1 MEKMMKSWG
10 QLTAVLALV
19 VLLTACGANNDE
31 LNMNDE
37 NEETT
42 EVTNNNE
49 ENENNNN
56 AIGNDENEASGVE
69 FPVTVTDSSG
79 EEVTIDEEPETIV
92 SLLPSNTEIIF
103 ELGAGDRL
111 IGVSE
116 YCNYPAETADID
128 VVGAQDMDA
137 ELILSMAPDMALV
150 QGYHQQN
157 HSEILD
163 QYEEAGIDVIVIEG
177 GNSFEEVYESIRLLG
192 TVTGTS
198 DNAENIVSDM
208 ESSLADIQEQAAEI
222 SEEDKK
228 TVWVEVAPSPDIFTT
243 GRNTFMHE
251 MLEAIQAT
259 NAAEE
264 EEGWV
269 NLTEE
274 EIVMLNPD
282 VIITTY
288 GYYVEDPIDEVL
300 SRDGWTDVPAIQ
312 NEQIHDV
319 DNDTVT
325 RPGPRLIEGVET
337 LAKLVYPEVFE

>member
-1 MEKMMKSWG
+1 MENMLKKWG
-10 QLTAVLALV
+10 QLTIISALV
-19 VLLTACGANNDE
+19 LVLLSACGANDE
-31 LNMNDE
+31 
-37 NEETT
+37 
-42 EVTNNNE
+42 EVNV
-49 ENENNNN
+49 
-56 AIGNDENEASGVE
+56 NDENEAAAEETVNNDGNDSVNNGSANGDE

-79 EEVTIDEEPETIV
+79 KEVTIDEEPETMV

-128 VVGAQDMDA
+128 VVGAQDLDA
-137 ELILSMAPDMALV
+137 ELILSMEPDLALV
-150 QGYHQQN
+150 QGYHEQN
-157 HSEILD
+157 HSEILE
-163 QYEEAGIDVIVIEG
+163 QFEEAGIDVIVIEG
-177 GNSFEEVYESIRLLG
+177 GNSFEEVYDSIRLLG

-198 DNAENIVSDM
+198 DNAENIVTDM
-208 ESSLADIQEQAAEI
+208 EKRLAEVQEQASEI
-222 SEEDKK
+222 TEEDRKK
-228 TVWVEVAPSPDIFTT
+228 VWVEVSPSPDIFTT
-243 GRNTFMHE
+243 GHGTFMHE

-269 NLTEE
+269 SLTEE
-274 EIVMLNPD
+274 EIVTLNPD

-288 GYYVEDPIDEVL
+288 GYYVEDPVEEVL
-300 SRDGWTDVPAIQ
+300 SRDGWSDVSAVQ
-312 NEQIHDV
+312 NERIHDV